1 MTGQYHGGQV
11 PWYIRLLFPHGKR
24 GRIIDYEVL
33 RLIQWATKYLLS
45 FEVVS
50 LEIGT
55 MFVDCFLENLKHMM
69 GIIFCLHLSCN
80 LETFFPSFLSFI
92 PFPFPFVPFVRILNV
107 AVVIIGVCDIC
118 LHGNSFFGGSSFLG
132 PLGST
137 YFGTANLSCER
148 QLSHRLVSVAGISVK
163 GIPSHRLVSIQG
175 ISVEGILIV

>member
-1 MTGQYHGGQV
+1 MAVKFHGTFDCFFLTENEGESSIMKSCDSFNG
-11 PWYIRLLFPHGKR
+11 PLSIFS
-24 GRIIDYEVL
+24 
-33 RLIQWATKYLLS
+33 S